1 MDTTGER
8 LFLDMIDISASGWI
22 SSYATDF
29 VMAHNPV
36 FNISRSGLYQIERLT
51 VLFCEKGEVR
61 FRLNLKEYS
70 VTSGSLF
77 ILHPEDVVEPIEGSH
92 DFDGTF
98 FFVSDGFMKDLNLKD
113 RDEFHLTFTETPY
126 LKFKSNGISAMQ
138 NFIMMTR
145 DMLSIK
151 ENPNRYEVIQLLFQ
165 AYMLCIRSII
175 KKNNSEK
182 AVTDGRTAIFERF
195 LALLKDNCTLH
206 RNVEFYAEQL
216 QMTPKYMSTVVK
228 QVSGRSA
235 GKWID
240 DNVILRAKAMLAQ
253 GNKNIKTICDQMG
266 FPSLSFFGRYF
277 KRVTGMSPRDYRK
290 SVRGILPYD
299 EKGDMGWDEE

>member
-1 MDTTGER
+1 MDTTRER

-61 FRLNLKEYS
+61 FKMNLKEYS

-77 ILHPEDVVEPIEGSH
+77 ILHPGDVVEPMEGSNN
-92 DFDGTF
+92 FDGTF
-98 FFVSDGFMKDLNLKD
+98 FIVSDEFLRDLNLKD
-113 RDEFHLTFTETPY
+113 LDDFHDTFTETPY
-126 LKFKSNGISAMQ
+126 LKFKANGISAMQ
-138 NFIMMTR
+138 NFIMMAR

-175 KKNNSEK
+175 KKNNAEK
-182 AVTDGRTAIFERF
+182 AATDGRKEIFDRF
-195 LALLKDNCTLH
+195 MALVNDNCTSH
-206 RNVEFYAEQL
+206 RNVEFYADQL

-240 DNVILRAKAMLAQ
+240 DNVILRAKAMLCQ
-253 GNKNIKTICDQMG
+253 GNKNIKAVCDEMG

-277 KRVTGMSPRDYRK
+277 KRVTGLSPRDYRK
-290 SVRGILPYD
+290 SVQGMLPD
-299 EKGDMGWDEE
+299 AEKGDMVWDEE